1 MIKMRLS
8 KRLKAITEFVDK
20 EDRIIDIGCDH
31 ALLDIYIKENIKNRK
46 IVASDIHEG
55 AIKQAKK
62 NIEKYSMERKISLR
76 LGDGLDVIKEG
87 EVDTIIIAGMGYNN
101 IEKILSNSEKL
112 KDINKIIVQSNTD
125 VVKLRKSVIKLGFK
139 ITREKLVLD
148 KDIIYT
154 IIEFKRG
161 VEKYNYN
168 QIYFGPRLMENKDE
182 LFNYRIDRIT
192 NISILK
198 EKMRRPIIDIKG
210 LKAGFD
216 LSKYMSEHLYM
227 FSGEIAPVTFCVEK
241 IYVDDVIDWFGKDI
255 QLFNENKSEVT
266 VRVRTNLYA
275 MKIWAIQYGTHVR
288 VLKPQKLV
296 DWIKSDLQKTLKGY
310 ER

>member
-46 IVASDIHEG
+46 IIASDIHEG

-139 ITREKLVLD
+139 ITREKGFNKVSNREIAKELNCSIRPIYYQFKNASELNVYLFKKVENYFYNYLT
-148 KDIIYT
+148 KDIKIKDKLYLST
-154 IIEFKRG
+154 GINYINFAKYENNLFKLMYMYEGGKKTNEIISENDK
-161 VEKYNYN
+161 ESTNYN
-168 QIYFGPRLMENKDE
+168 EIVMKSTSL
-182 LFNYRIDRIT
+182 T
-192 NISILK
+192 K
-198 EKMRRPIIDIKG
+198 EKAKDFHLKMWIFTHG
-210 LKAGFD
+210 LASLVSMGSVNFTEEEIVNLLRVEYKA
-216 LSKYMSEHLYM
+216 LMLE
-227 FSGEIAPVTFCVEK
+227 EK
-241 IYVDDVIDWFGKDI
+241 DGK
-255 QLFNENKSEVT
+255 K
-266 VRVRTNLYA
+266 
-275 MKIWAIQYGTHVR
+275 
-288 VLKPQKLV
+288 
-296 DWIKSDLQKTLKGY
+296 
-310 ER
+310 

>member
-112 KDINKIIVQSNTD
+112 KDTD

-139 ITREKLVLD
+139 ITREKLALD

-182 LFNYRIDRIT
+182 LFKDYY
-192 NISILK
+192 SKKLLK
-198 EKMRRPIIDIKG
+198 YENLLLQLPKNNVMSRLHHMRLIKIIKEELEKD
-210 LKAGFD
+210 
-216 LSKYMSEHLYM
+216 
-227 FSGEIAPVTFCVEK
+227 
-241 IYVDDVIDWFGKDI
+241 
-255 QLFNENKSEVT
+255 N
-266 VRVRTNLYA
+266 
-275 MKIWAIQYGTHVR
+275 
-288 VLKPQKLV
+288 
-296 DWIKSDLQKTLKGY
+296 
-310 ER
+310 

>member
-182 LFNYRIDRIT
+182 LFKDYY
-192 NISILK
+192 SKKLLK
-198 EKMRRPIIDIKG
+198 YENLLLQLPKNNVMSRLHHMRLLKIIKEELEKD
-210 LKAGFD
+210 
-216 LSKYMSEHLYM
+216 
-227 FSGEIAPVTFCVEK
+227 
-241 IYVDDVIDWFGKDI
+241 
-255 QLFNENKSEVT
+255 N
-266 VRVRTNLYA
+266 
-275 MKIWAIQYGTHVR
+275 
-288 VLKPQKLV
+288 
-296 DWIKSDLQKTLKGY
+296 
-310 ER
+310 